1 MKGELGKE
9 GGGTERT
16 RNLAGKE
23 DTGQAGLERRGE
35 LLKDR
40 RQAYGQ
46 RRHDRIDL
54 IERIRT

>member
-9 GGGTERT
+9 GGPTERT

-23 DTGQAGLERRGE
+23 GTGQAGLERRGE

-40 RQAYGQ
+40 RQA
-46 RRHDRIDL
+46 
-54 IERIRT
+54 